1 MSKEKSNGMTSI
13 MNWIDALNM
22 FESKKEPY
30 AIATVV
36 KAESPSSGKP
46 GDKAVVSAD
55 GQIFGWIGGGCAQPV
70 ITKAVTDA
78 LVDGKPLIVRIS
90 PSTGETV
97 TADGVRDVHMACH
110 SGGSLELLVEP
121 RLHKQAILVIGSTP
135 VAEKLEFVGPLLSMP
150 ITRYEP
156 GGAEVEG
163 SYPMC
168 VVATQGKKDKDSL
181 KIALQH
187 TTGTIFFVASKKKA
201 AKLKEQLITD
211 GLDTTEIDRI
221 FAPAGIEVG
230 AVTTDEIVVS
240 ILAGLVKQSRHAF
253 PMIDSAIE
261 QVA

>member
-1 MSKEKSNGMTSI
+1 MSEERSNGMKSM

-22 FESKKEPY
+22 FEAKKEPY

-46 GDKAVVSAD
+46 GDKAVVSVD
-55 GQIFGWIGGGCAQPV
+55 GEIFGWIGGGCAQPV

-97 TADGVRDVHMACH
+97 TENGVRDVHMACH

-121 RLHKQAILVIGSTP
+121 RLHNESILVIGSTP
-135 VAEKLEFVGPLLSMP
+135 VAEKLEFIGPLVSIP
-150 ITRYEP
+150 TTRYEP
-156 GGAEVEG
+156 DTDVDG
-163 SYPMC
+163 SYRTS

-181 KIALQH
+181 KRALQH
-187 TTGTIFFVASKKKA
+187 THGIVFFVASEKKA
-201 AKLKEQLITD
+201 LKLKEQLLTD
-211 GLDTTEIDRI
+211 GISESDINRI
-221 FAPAGIEVG
+221 VSPAGLEIG
-230 AVTTDEIVVS
+230 AETTDEIVVS
-240 ILAGLVKQSRHAF
+240 ILAGLVKERRKPQLVVAD
-253 PMIDSAIE
+253 MTE

>member
-1 MSKEKSNGMTSI
+1 MSKEISNGMTS
-13 MNWIDALNM
+13 MMSWIDALNM
-22 FESKKEPY
+22 FEAKKEPY

-70 ITKAVTDA
+70 ITKAVKDA
-78 LVDGKPLIVRIS
+78 LGDGKPLIVRIS
-90 PSTGETV
+90 PSTGETI
-97 TADGVRDVHMACH
+97 TANGVRDVHMACH

-135 VAEKLEFVGPLLSMP
+135 VAEKLEFVGPFLSMP
-150 ITRYEP
+150 IKRCEP
-156 GGAEVEG
+156 GTEVEG

-181 KIALQH
+181 KIALLH
-187 TTGTIFFVASKKKA
+187 THGAVFFVASEKKA

-221 FAPAGIEVG
+221 FAPAGVEVG

-240 ILAGLVKQSRHAF
+240 ILAGLVKQGRYVF
-253 PMIDSAIE
+253 PVIDNASE

>member
-1 MSKEKSNGMTSI
+1 MSEERSNGMKSM

-22 FESKKEPY
+22 FEAKKEPY

-46 GDKAVVSAD
+46 GDKAVVSVD
-55 GQIFGWIGGGCAQPV
+55 GEIFGWIGGGCAQPV

-97 TADGVRDVHMACH
+97 TEIGVRDVHMACH

-121 RLHKQAILVIGSTP
+121 RLHNESILVIGSTP
-135 VAEKLEFVGPLLSMP
+135 VAEKLEFIGPLVSIP
-150 ITRYEP
+150 TTRYEP
-156 GGAEVEG
+156 GTDVDG
-163 SYPMC
+163 SYRTS

-181 KIALQH
+181 KRALQH
-187 TTGTIFFVASKKKA
+187 THGIVFFVASEKKA
-201 AKLKEQLITD
+201 LKLKEQLLTD
-211 GLDTTEIDRI
+211 GIGESDINRI
-221 FAPAGIEVG
+221 VSPAGLEISAE
-230 AVTTDEIVVS
+230 TTDEIVVS
-240 ILAGLVKQSRHAF
+240 ILAGLVKERRKPQLVIAD
-253 PMIDSAIE
+253 MTE

>member
-1 MSKEKSNGMTSI
+1 MSEERSNGMKSM

-22 FESKKEPY
+22 FEAKRESY

-55 GQIFGWIGGGCAQPV
+55 GEIFGWIGGGCAQPV

-78 LVDGKPLIVRIS
+78 LIDGKPLIVRIS

-97 TADGVRDVHMACH
+97 TEDGVRDVHMACH

-121 RLHKQAILVIGSTP
+121 RLQNEAILVIGSTP
-135 VAEKLEFVGPLLSMP
+135 VAEKLEFIGPLVSIP
-150 ITRYEP
+150 TTRYEP
-156 GGAEVEG
+156 GTDVDG
-163 SYPMC
+163 SYRTS

-181 KIALQH
+181 KRALQH
-187 TTGTIFFVASKKKA
+187 THGIVFFVASEKKA
-201 AKLKEQLITD
+201 LKLKEQLSTD
-211 GLDTTEIDRI
+211 GIGESDINRI
-221 FAPAGIEVG
+221 VSPAGLEISAE
-230 AVTTDEIVVS
+230 TTDEIVVS
-240 ILAGLVKQSRHAF
+240 ILAGLVKERRKPQLVIAD
-253 PMIDSAIE
+253 MTE

>member
-1 MSKEKSNGMTSI
+1 MNEERSNGMKSM

-22 FESKKEPY
+22 FEAKKEPY

-46 GDKAVVSAD
+46 GDKAVVSVD
-55 GQIFGWIGGGCAQPV
+55 GEIFGWIGGGCAQPV

-97 TADGVRDVHMACH
+97 TENGVRDVHMACH

-121 RLHKQAILVIGSTP
+121 RLHNESILVIGSTP
-135 VAEKLEFVGPLLSMP
+135 VAEKLEFIGPLVSIP
-150 ITRYEP
+150 TTRYEP
-156 GGAEVEG
+156 GTDVDG
-163 SYPMC
+163 SYRTS

-181 KIALQH
+181 KCALQH
-187 TTGTIFFVASKKKA
+187 THGIVFFVASEKKA
-201 AKLKEQLITD
+201 LKLKEQLLTD
-211 GLDTTEIDRI
+211 GIGESDINRI
-221 FAPAGIEVG
+221 VSPAGLEISAE
-230 AVTTDEIVVS
+230 TTDEIVVS
-240 ILAGLVKQSRHAF
+240 ILAGLVKERRKPQLVIAD
-253 PMIDSAIE
+253 MTE

>member
-1 MSKEKSNGMTSI
+1 MSEERSNGMKSM

-22 FESKKEPY
+22 FEAKKEPY

-46 GDKAVVSAD
+46 GDKAVVSVD
-55 GQIFGWIGGGCAQPV
+55 GEIFGWIGGGCAQPV

-97 TADGVRDVHMACH
+97 TENGVRDVHMACH

-121 RLHKQAILVIGSTP
+121 RLHNESILVIGSTP
-135 VAEKLEFVGPLLSMP
+135 VAEKLEFIGPLVSIP
-150 ITRYEP
+150 TTRYEP
-156 GGAEVEG
+156 GTDVDG
-163 SYPMC
+163 SYRTS

-181 KIALQH
+181 KRALQH
-187 TTGTIFFVASKKKA
+187 THGIVFFVASEKKA
-201 AKLKEQLITD
+201 LKLKEQLLTD
-211 GLDTTEIDRI
+211 GIGESDINRI
-221 FAPAGIEVG
+221 VSPAGLEISAE
-230 AVTTDEIVVS
+230 TTDEIVVS
-240 ILAGLVKQSRHAF
+240 ILAGLVKERRKPQLVMTDMS
-253 PMIDSAIE
+253 E

>member
-1 MSKEKSNGMTSI
+1 MSEERSNGMKSM

-22 FESKKEPY
+22 FEAKKEPY

-46 GDKAVVSAD
+46 GDKAVVSVD
-55 GQIFGWIGGGCAQPV
+55 GEIFGWIGGGCAQPV

-97 TADGVRDVHMACH
+97 TENGVRDVHMACH

-121 RLHKQAILVIGSTP
+121 RLHNESILVIGSTP
-135 VAEKLEFVGPLLSMP
+135 VAEKLEFIGPLVSIP
-150 ITRYEP
+150 TTRYEP
-156 GGAEVEG
+156 DTDVDG
-163 SYPMC
+163 SYRTS

-181 KIALQH
+181 KRALQH
-187 TTGTIFFVASKKKA
+187 THGIVFFVASEKKA
-201 AKLKEQLITD
+201 LKLKEQLLTD
-211 GLDTTEIDRI
+211 GIGESDINRI
-221 FAPAGIEVG
+221 VSPAGLEISAE
-230 AVTTDEIVVS
+230 TTDEIVVS
-240 ILAGLVKQSRHAF
+240 ILAGLVKERRKPQLVIAD
-253 PMIDSAIE
+253 MTE

>member
-1 MSKEKSNGMTSI
+1 MSEERSNGMKSM

-22 FESKKEPY
+22 FEAKKEPY

-46 GDKAVVSAD
+46 GDKAVVSVD
-55 GQIFGWIGGGCAQPV
+55 GEIFGWIGGGCAQPV

-97 TADGVRDVHMACH
+97 TENGVRDVHMACH

-121 RLHKQAILVIGSTP
+121 RLHNESILVIGSTP
-135 VAEKLEFVGPLLSMP
+135 VAEKLEFIGPLVSIP
-150 ITRYEP
+150 TTRYEP
-156 GGAEVEG
+156 GTDVDG
-163 SYPMC
+163 SYRTS

-181 KIALQH
+181 KCALQH
-187 TTGTIFFVASKKKA
+187 THGIVFFVASEKKA
-201 AKLKEQLITD
+201 LKLKEQLLTD
-211 GLDTTEIDRI
+211 GIGESDINRI
-221 FAPAGIEVG
+221 VSPAGLEINAE
-230 AVTTDEIVVS
+230 TTDEIVVS
-240 ILAGLVKQSRHAF
+240 ILAGLVKERRKPQLVIAD
-253 PMIDSAIE
+253 MTE

>member
-1 MSKEKSNGMTSI
+1 MSEERSNGMKSM

-22 FESKKEPY
+22 FEAKKEPY

-46 GDKAVVSAD
+46 GDKAVVSVD
-55 GQIFGWIGGGCAQPV
+55 GEIFGWIGGGCAQPV

-97 TADGVRDVHMACH
+97 TENGVRDVHMACH

-121 RLHKQAILVIGSTP
+121 RLHNESILVIGSTP
-135 VAEKLEFVGPLLSMP
+135 VAEKLEFIGPLVSIP
-150 ITRYEP
+150 TTRYEP
-156 GGAEVEG
+156 GTDVDG
-163 SYPMC
+163 SYRTS

-181 KIALQH
+181 KCALQH
-187 TTGTIFFVASKKKA
+187 THGIVFFVASEKKA
-201 AKLKEQLITD
+201 LKLKEQLLTD
-211 GLDTTEIDRI
+211 GIGESDINRI
-221 FAPAGIEVG
+221 VSPAGLEISAE
-230 AVTTDEIVVS
+230 TTDEIVVS
-240 ILAGLVKQSRHAF
+240 ILAGLVKERRKPQLVIAD
-253 PMIDSAIE
+253 MTE

>member
-1 MSKEKSNGMTSI
+1 MSEERSNGMKSI

-22 FESKKEPY
+22 FEANKEPY

-55 GQIFGWIGGGCAQPV
+55 GEIYGWIGGGCAQPV

-78 LVDGKPLIVRIS
+78 LIDGKPLIVRIS

-97 TADGVRDVHMACH
+97 TKNGVRDVHMACH

-121 RLHKQAILVIGSTP
+121 RLHNQAILVIGSTP
-135 VAEKLEFVGPLLSMP
+135 VAEKLEFVGPLVSIP
-150 ITRYEP
+150 TTRYEP
-156 GGAEVEG
+156 GEHVDG
-163 SYPMC
+163 SYRTS

-181 KIALQH
+181 KRALQH
-187 TTGTIFFVASKKKA
+187 THGIVFFVASEKKA
-201 AKLKEQLITD
+201 LKLKEQLLTD
-211 GLDTTEIDRI
+211 GIGESDINRI
-221 FAPAGIEVG
+221 VSPAGLDVG
-230 AVTTDEIVVS
+230 AETIDEIVVS
-240 ILAGLVKQSRHAF
+240 ILAGLVKESRQPQLVIAD
-253 PMIDSAIE
+253 MTE

>member
-1 MSKEKSNGMTSI
+1 MSEERSNGMKSM

-22 FESKKEPY
+22 FEAKKEPY

-55 GQIFGWIGGGCAQPV
+55 GEIFGWIGGGCAQPV

-78 LVDGKPLIVRIS
+78 LIDGKPLIVRIS

-97 TADGVRDVHMACH
+97 TENGVRDVHMACH

-121 RLHKQAILVIGSTP
+121 RLHNQAILVIGSTP
-135 VAEKLEFVGPLLSMP
+135 VAEKLEFIGPLVSIP
-150 ITRYEP
+150 TTRYEP
-156 GGAEVEG
+156 GVDVDGAYRT
-163 SYPMC
+163 S

-181 KIALQH
+181 KQALQH
-187 TTGTIFFVASKKKA
+187 THGIVFFVASEKKA
-201 AKLKEQLITD
+201 LKLKEQLLTD
-211 GLDTTEIDRI
+211 GFIESDINRI
-221 FAPAGIEVG
+221 VSPAGLDVG
-230 AVTTDEIVVS
+230 AETTDEIVVS
-240 ILAGLVKQSRHAF
+240 ILAGLVKERRQ
-253 PMIDSAIE
+253 PQLVIGDITE

>member
-1 MSKEKSNGMTSI
+1 MSEERSNGMKSM

-22 FESKKEPY
+22 FEAKKEPY

-46 GDKAVVSAD
+46 GDKAVVSVD
-55 GQIFGWIGGGCAQPV
+55 GEIFGWIGGGCAQPV

-97 TADGVRDVHMACH
+97 TENGVRDVHMACH

-121 RLHKQAILVIGSTP
+121 RLHNESILVIGSTP
-135 VAEKLEFVGPLLSMP
+135 VAEKLEFIGPMVSIP
-150 ITRYEP
+150 TTRYEP
-156 GGAEVEG
+156 GTDVDG
-163 SYPMC
+163 SYRTS

-181 KIALQH
+181 KRALQH
-187 TTGTIFFVASKKKA
+187 THGIVFFVASEKKA
-201 AKLKEQLITD
+201 LKLKEQLLTD
-211 GLDTTEIDRI
+211 GIGESDINRI
-221 FAPAGIEVG
+221 VSPAGLEISAE
-230 AVTTDEIVVS
+230 TTDEIVVS
-240 ILAGLVKQSRHAF
+240 ILAGLVKERRKPQLVIAD
-253 PMIDSAIE
+253 MTE